1 MSIKKLSLALGLAVL
16 LPMSATAIVFP
27 VAPTGGGT
35 DTVNR
40 GYAALKWTFGK
51 TMTPEFVL
59 GFRHAQVDA
68 NGDTDGGDISMS
80 FNLVGGV
87 TPGKLRA
94 KYFNGQEK
102 VQSEVGAGY
111 DFSNGLFAGISLQG
125 PYSNIGVDYLFKASS
140 PFEPFF
146 MLNTLKTNDKPAA
159 TTCPANYVYTAG
171 QCSFQ
176 PN

>member
-1 MSIKKLSLALGLAVL
+1 
-16 LPMSATAIVFP
+16 
-27 VAPTGGGT
+27 
-35 DTVNR
+35 
-40 GYAALKWTFGK
+40 
-51 TMTPEFVL
+51 MTPELVL

-68 NGDTDGGDISMS
+68 NGDTDGGDVSMS

-111 DFSNGLFAGISLQG
+111 DFTHGLFAGVSVQG
-125 PYSNIGVDYLFKASS
+125 PYTNIGVDYLFYTSS
-140 PFEPFF
+140 PFEPFS

-159 TTCPANYVYTAG
+159 TTCPVTWAYSSNDSL
-171 QCSFQ
+171 CHS
-176 PN
+176 PIIIN